1 MVSSV
6 LTAKGRVPHL
16 FHPLKEKWHFLQVR
30 SLKCSKDQNFDFK
43 FIQWVGLTA
52 AHKTVISGDR
62 IYTLKFFYCPAS

>member
-6 LTAKGRVPHL
+6 LTAKGRALPL
-16 FHPLKEKWHFLQVR
+16 FHRLKERWHFLQVR

-52 AHKTVISGDR
+52 AYKTVTSWDI